1 MAIVYYRL
9 PRQADFIRIECEDEN
24 VECVSSC
31 VELKGKSGFVF
42 APFKCD
48 DAHPIIIMRD
58 YSWRTQSVKSTTPY
72 YIKEELTKS
81 YEKIEAERQQY
92 ACDFSKCKHEIDE
105 KHFSKVVLARYDD
118 VNYRSE
124 LDMEATFMNACK
136 RYPRMFVAM
145 ISTEITGTWLMAT
158 PELLMSET
166 GGVGHTMALAGTMN
180 LSAKQYGFDNPLGSG
195 LDHRIVWSEKN
206 KNEQRIVAD
215 YIKKRLL
222 DVSDSVTE
230 SDVYTS
236 RAGNLVHLRSDF
248 SYNAG
253 SNQSALIDA
262 LFPTPAVCGMPKEET
277 REFILDNET
286 IDREYY
292 SGFAGLLNVDGSSQ
306 LFVTLRCMKLLAKN
320 RVRLFAGGGIMPDSV
335 ETDEW
340 HETENKMETIKTCIA
355 TKKM

>member
-1 MAIVYYRL
+1 
-9 PRQADFIRIECEDEN
+9 
-24 VECVSSC
+24 
-31 VELKGKSGFVF
+31 
-42 APFKCD
+42 
-48 DAHPIIIMRD
+48 
-58 YSWRTQSVKSTTPY
+58 
-72 YIKEELTKS
+72 
-81 YEKIEAERQQY
+81 
-92 ACDFSKCKHEIDE
+92 
-105 KHFSKVVLARYDD
+105 
-118 VNYRSE
+118 
-124 LDMEATFMNACK
+124 
-136 RYPRMFVAM
+136 
-145 ISTEITGTWLMAT
+145 
-158 PELLMSET
+158 
-166 GGVGHTMALAGTMN
+166 
-180 LSAKQYGFDNPLGSG
+180 
-195 LDHRIVWSEKN
+195 
-206 KNEQRIVAD
+206 
-215 YIKKRLL
+215 
-222 DVSDSVTE
+222 VTE

-335 ETDEW
+335 EADEW